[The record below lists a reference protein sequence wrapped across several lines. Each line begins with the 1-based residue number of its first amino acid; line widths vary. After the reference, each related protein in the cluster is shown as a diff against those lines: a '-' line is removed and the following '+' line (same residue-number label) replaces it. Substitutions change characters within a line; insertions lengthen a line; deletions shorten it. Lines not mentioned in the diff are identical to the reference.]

1 VQRRMIRRI
10 AGNFSRRLMEAEL
23 EKVEDERDRRGRR
36 WPLATVLRTVVLS
49 MLAGAKSL
57 ADMESLTANMTVA
70 MKRRFG
76 LQRRLPDTTARSVLC
91 GLNPEPLVLRLH
103 AVVRKAARRKAIK
116 HDGLPFG
123 VVSLDGKG
131 TAIPAVDDWY
141 AQRQSQQGG
150 KLTGLVRTV
159 TAVLT
164 SSPARPLI
172 DVTPL
177 PARTHEVGWFQAAF
191 EHLMAAYGSSDG
203 FRLVTYDAGATSLH
217 NADTVR
223 RHGVHYL
230 FGLKDTQPSLRR
242 EAERLLGS
250 RPDSECDASS
260 TDADGGVRR
269 VYLTT
274 VDPGLCGWDHLR
286 TFVRVTHTSKDKQG
300 KVEQTTRYFLS
311 SLPQSRLRPKQW
323 LLVIRRHWAVETTHQ
338 ILDMAFKEDDKPWI
352 TSQPRGAA
360 VLMMLRRIA
369 YTLLTFF
376 LNVTL
381 RSDEHRAQPW
391 KTLMRSIDIALLT
404 ATAEDLAGLR
414 EHPAPS

>member
-1 VQRRMIRRI
+1 MQRRMIRRI
-10 AGNFSRRLMEAEL
+10 TGNFSRRLMEAEL

-36 WPLATVLRTVVLS
+36 WPLSTVLRTVVLS

-57 ADMESLTANMTVA
+57 ADVERLTANMTVA

-76 LQRRLPDTTARSVLC
+76 LQRRLPDTTARSILC
-91 GLNPEPLVLRLH
+91 GLKPETLVLRLH

-141 AQRQSQQGG
+141 AQRQSQEAG

-164 SSPARPLI
+164 SSLARPLI

-177 PARTHEVGWFQAAF
+177 PARTNEVGWFQTAF
-191 EHLMAAYGSSDG
+191 EHLMAAYGSSDW

-217 NADTVR
+217 NANTVR

-242 EAERLLGS
+242 EAERLLGE
-250 RPDSECDASS
+250 RQDSECDAEN
-260 TDADGGVRR
+260 TDSNGGVRR
-269 VYLTT
+269 VYLMT
-274 VDPGLCGWDHLR
+274 VDPGLCGWNHLC
-286 TFVRVTHTSKDKQG
+286 TFVRVTHTSKDKRG

-311 SLPQSRLRPKQW
+311 SLPQSRLRPLQW

-338 ILDMAFKEDDKPWI
+338 ILDTAFKEDDKPWI
-352 TSQPRGAA
+352 TSHPRGAA

-381 RSDEHRAQPW
+381 RSDDSRAQPW
-391 KTLMRSIDIALLT
+391 KTLMRGIDIALLT
-404 ATAEDLAGLR
+404 ARAEDLAGLR
-414 EHPAPS
+414 EHAIPS